1 MQTRQIKNTELVVSR
16 ACLGTMTF
24 GSQVDRAAA
33 RRMVDCCL
41 DRGVNFIDTANVYNQ
56 GESETILG
64 EVLNDRR
71 DRVILGSKVGI
82 PLPSQPKAGV
92 LSRGGVLR
100 AVEDALRRLRTDW
113 LDIYYLHQPDYSV
126 PFEETLEAMACL
138 VRSGKIRYVGAS
150 NCAGWQVCRMLWLSE
165 KNGYPPIRVVQP
177 LYNLLARGVEQ
188 ELLPMCRDL
197 GISAV
202 AYNPLAGGLLTG
214 KHCCNG
220 PRSGTRFDGNQAYLD
235 RYWNHVNLSAVAEL
249 AALAKACGRSPASLS
264 LAWLLHHTSA
274 ECVILGASRSEQL
287 EQNLTSVEE
296 DSLPLDA
303 LAACDAVWHKVRGVS
318 PEYNR

>member
-1 MQTRQIKNTELVVSR
+1 MEKRKLKNTELVVSR

-24 GSQVDRAAA
+24 GSQVDRTTA

-64 EVLNDRR
+64 EVLKNRR
-71 DRVILGSKVGI
+71 DQVTLASKVGI
-82 PLPSQPKAGV
+82 PLSGQPKAGV
-92 LSRGGVLR
+92 LSRGSILA
-100 AVEDALRRLRTDW
+100 AVEDTLRRLQTDW

-126 PFEETLEAMACL
+126 PVGETLEVMDCL

-150 NCAGWQVCRMLWLSE
+150 NYAGWQVCRMLWLSD
-165 KNGYPPIRVVQP
+165 KNGFPPISVVQP
-177 LYNLLARGVEQ
+177 LYNLLARRVEQ
-188 ELLPMCRDL
+188 EFLPMCGEL
-197 GISAV
+197 NLSAV

-220 PRSGTRFDGNQAYLD
+220 PLSGTRFDGNQAYLD
-235 RYWNHVNLSAVAEL
+235 RYWNQVNLSAVAEL
-249 AALAKACGRSPASLS
+249 AALAKACGRSLASLS

-274 ECVILGASRSEQL
+274 ECLILGASRLEQL
-287 EQNLTSVEE
+287 EQNLDSVEGQ
-296 DSLPLDA
+296 SLPLDA
-303 LAACDAVWHKVRGVS
+303 VAASDAVWRKVCGLS